1 MKKRQQ
7 KIQITLILIGVMLI
21 VATYFYYPSLD
32 KNFVSKNQTIEENLK
47 ESLED
52 TESTTFKN
60 IIYRGIYDLDKTFT
74 IQAEEAL
81 ILNEEADIVYMNGM
95 HVILYLNDGRI
106 VNITSTKGRYNKET
120 YDCFFEN
127 NVKATDGEM
136 EIFSDNL
143 DLLATENSV
152 KIYNNVNLNDITG
165 SLKADKIDYDFET
178 KYFKVSMFDDKTI
191 KMKVVKWAIWKNLE
205 S

>member
-7 KIQITLILIGVMLI
+7 KIQITLILIGLILI
-21 VATYFYYPSLD
+21 VATYFYYPNLD
-32 KNFVSKNQTIEENLK
+32 KNFISKNQTTKENLK

-60 IIYRGIYDLDKTFT
+60 IIYKGIYDLDKIFT

-81 ILNEEADIVYMNGM
+81 ILNEEADIVYINGM

-106 VNITSTKGRYNKET
+106 VNITSTNGRYNKAT

-178 KYFKVSMFDDKTI
+178 KYFKVSMFDDNAVN
-191 KMKVVKWAIWKNLE
+191 MKVIK
-205 S
+205 

>member
-7 KIQITLILIGVMLI
+7 KIQITLMLLGLILI
-21 VATYFYYPSLD
+21 VATYFYYPNLD
-32 KNFVSKNQTIEENLK
+32 KNFISKNQTTKENLK

-60 IIYRGIYDLDKTFT
+60 IIYKGIYDFDKIFT

-95 HVILYLNDGRI
+95 HVIMYLNDGRI

-127 NVKATDGEM
+127 NVKATDGET

-143 DLLATENSV
+143 DLLAAENSV

-178 KYFKVSMFDDKTI
+178 KYYKVSMFNDKTI
-191 KMKVVKWAIWKNLE
+191 KMKVIK
-205 S
+205 

>member
-7 KIQITLILIGVMLI
+7 KIQKALILIGLILI

-32 KNFVSKNQTIEENLK
+32 KNFVSKNQTTKKNLK
-47 ESLED
+47 EGLKD
-52 TESTTFKN
+52 AESTTFEN
-60 IIYRGIYDLDKTFT
+60 IMYKGIYDLDKTFT

-81 ILNEEADIVYMNGM
+81 ILNEEPNIVYMNEM

-178 KYFKVSMFDDKTI
+178 KYFRVSMFGDKTI
-191 KMKVVKWAIWKNLE
+191 KMKVIK
-205 S
+205 

>member
-7 KIQITLILIGVMLI
+7 KIQITLILLGLILI
-21 VATYFYYPSLD
+21 VATYFYYPNLD
-32 KNFVSKNQTIEENLK
+32 KNFISKNQTTKENLK

-60 IIYRGIYDLDKTFT
+60 IIYKGIYDLDKIFT

-106 VNITSTKGRYNKET
+106 VNITSTNGRYNKAT

-191 KMKVVKWAIWKNLE
+191 KMKVIK
-205 S
+205 